1 MAKLFLNPN
10 LPDYFVA
17 APDVTSAATARS
29 CVDDYEAAKVI
40 HFPNLKPAIDHEFW
54 GSLDTDKYAA
64 LKKFGI
70 DLSPGFDNLHQH
82 RERML
87 REQMDK
93 AAAKTICDQMKRVY
107 DLMLPVYLGIFGD
120 YSFDR
125 RKVMWR
131 LNTIMAENMHVDTYK
146 GEVEHHFARMFVNL
160 DTQPRI
166 WHTSWRIEDM
176 MARAKGTI
184 PPEELEG
191 LPLGAVWS
199 KLNFS
204 FFGKNSREWWD
215 DQPRHIAFF
224 APGDV
229 WAVDSRQVA
238 HQIFYGR
245 RALSIDFYVPKE
257 DMKSPELHYLTLAE
271 RFRDENRA
279 SRQLPDDRAESVQ
292 AVGA

>member
-1 MAKLFLNPN
+1 MAKLFLNPK

-17 APDVTSAATARS
+17 APDVTSAASARS
-29 CVDDYEAAKVI
+29 CVSDYEAAKVI
-40 HFPNLKPAIDHEFW
+40 HFPNFRPAIDHQFW

-82 RERML
+82 RERMV
-87 REQMDK
+87 REQMDG
-93 AAAKTICDQMKRVY
+93 AIADTICDQMKTLY
-107 DLMLPVYLGIFGD
+107 DLLLPAYLAIFHD

-146 GEVEHHFARMFVNL
+146 TEVEHHFARMFINL

-176 MARAKGTI
+176 MAQAVRKIA
-184 PPEELEG
+184 PEELEG
-191 LPLGAVWS
+191 LSRGAVWS
-199 KLNFS
+199 KLNGF
-204 FFGKNSREWWD
+204 FFGKSSREWWD

-229 WAVDSRQVA
+229 WVVDSRQVA

-245 RALSIDFYVPKE
+245 RALSIDFYVPRE
-257 DMKSPELHYLTLAE
+257 SMKDPDLHYLALAE
-271 RFRDENRA
+271 RFRAENRA
-279 SRQLPDDRAESVQ
+279 AQQSRDDIRPVQ
-292 AVGA
+292 ACA